1 MSLSKY
7 SQNKSI
13 LPNKAL
19 WLAPLSAAMLMLAAC
34 SNSSAPEESQVADE
48 GVATETPMNIK
59 IATESSYKPFSY
71 TDADGKLIGYEIEL
85 VDALCAQ
92 MQAECELISQ
102 DWDGLIPG
110 LNAQKFDAI
119 IAGMSITPERKEVV
133 EFTDPYFHTGIILI
147 GKKGDDITVADLN
160 GQPIASQRSTVAAQ
174 YLQDEHPQ
182 SDIKLYDTQDNAYL
196 DLTSGRV
203 RAMMSDKVTGI
214 DWLKTE
220 AGKDYEVKGEEISTD
235 EDAMGIAFRKGDP
248 LVGKFNTALAELK
261 ANGTYDQI
269 TGSYFG
275 TSSTAAANKAAAA
288 DSVKEVVVVESDNVD
303 VDANATIAAEE
314 QTETTSN

>member
-1 MSLSKY
+1 MTISMTSSKNQ
-7 SQNKSI
+7 SPK
-13 LPNKAL
+13 NKAF
-19 WLAPLSAAMLMLAAC
+19 WLAPLSAAVLMLAGC
-34 SNSSAPEESQVADE
+34 NNSSTPAD
-48 GVATETPMNIK
+48 GAATADTTSDAPMNIK

-92 MQAECELISQ
+92 MKAKCEVISQ

-147 GKKGDDITVADLN
+147 GKKGDDISVADLK
-160 GQPIASQRSTVAAQ
+160 GQPIASQRSTVASQ
-174 YLQDEHPQ
+174 YLQDEHAEA
-182 SDIKLYDTQDNAYL
+182 DVKLYDTQDNAYL

-214 DWLKTE
+214 DWLKTD
-220 AGKDYEVKGEEISTD
+220 AGKNYEVKGQEISTD

-248 LVGKFNTALAELK
+248 LVAKFNKALAELK
-261 ANGTYDQI
+261 DNGTYDQI

-275 TSSTAAANKAAAA
+275 TSSTAAAQKAVATPDVKA
-288 DSVKEVVVVESDNVD
+288 DTVVEGDT
-303 VDANATIAAEE
+303 ANADASTAVAPET
-314 QTETTSN
+314 QTEAATN